1 MRLLTIELQHEG
13 PLSAEQVAA
22 LDRLSIL
29 ISGTRGFVWKT
40 FDRNQRAGRASGIY
54 VFQDDFSAQLYS
66 CRFALQMS
74 ALGVARI
81 HSQINE
87 IDSGMHPCLYGKSN
101 ALLFS
106 PSSAQWHEHEAEDL
120 VA

>member
-13 PLSAEQVAA
+13 PLNAEQVAA
-22 LDRLSIL
+22 LDRFSIL
-29 ISGTRGFVWKT
+29 ISGTPGFVWKT
-40 FDRNQRAGRASGIY
+40 FNRNQRAGQASGTY
-54 VFQDDFSAQLYS
+54 VFEDDFSAQLYS

-74 ALGVARI
+74 ALGVAQI

-87 IDSGMHPCLYGKSN
+87 IDLGMHPCLYGDSN

-106 PSSAQWHEHEAEDL
+106 PSCGQWQHEAEDL